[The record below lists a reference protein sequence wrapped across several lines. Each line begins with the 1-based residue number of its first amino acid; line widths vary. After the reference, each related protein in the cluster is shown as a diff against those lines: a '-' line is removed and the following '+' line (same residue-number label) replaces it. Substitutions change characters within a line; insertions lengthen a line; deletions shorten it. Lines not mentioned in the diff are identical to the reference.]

1 MYLHLGNNV
10 SVPMEDII
18 GIFDLD
24 NASTSRITR
33 QFLRAAEEDGMV
45 ITVGHDLPKLSFL
58 LQGIKPCPVGS
69 IHILGLAAPRISC
82 KKLQRVRPD
91 GQGGFPHGPVTGG
104 GRKMTTEIQ
113 HKNIRS
119 FFSL

>member
-33 QFLRAAEEDGMV
+33 QFLRSAEEDGMV
-45 ITVGHDLPKLSFL
+45 ITVGHDLPKSLVVC
-58 LQGIKPCPVGS
+58 CPEGS
-69 IHILGLAAPRISC
+69 W
-82 KKLQRVRPD
+82 QRVYISPLASSTL
-91 GQGGFPHGPVTGG
+91 V
-104 GRKMTTEIQ
+104 GRLDAVQFGKENR
-113 HKNIRS
+113 K
-119 FFSL
+119 